1 MAEDADFS
9 PGDWTGHDF
18 SAAYKHI
25 DATAGRS
32 YAAAVSANKSHAD
45 LLPTSISTRSTAP
58 VSIVADVTG
67 SMGVWPK
74 VMFSKLPYL
83 EVEGKEYLGPDL
95 EFGWLAVGD
104 ANGDTYPLQAR
115 PFTKGT
121 ALKDELEKLVI
132 EGGGGGTVH
141 ESYELAALYA
151 LHNIHVDS
159 AIRPIIIFIGDEAAY
174 DRISKEQAKDI
185 AFVDLE
191 KSVSTKE
198 VFQQLRKKFSVYI
211 IQKPYNEMNGD
222 ERMTG
227 QNKAIHDG
235 WAELVGEDHVA
246 ILSEPGRVVDVI
258 FGIFAKETE
267 RIDYFQKEIGDRQK
281 PEQVETVMKSLKT
294 IHALPPPPSR
304 HSGKS
309 VVVRPKGGGPVTRT
323 KSLI

>member
-9 PGDWTGHDF
+9 PGDWAGHDF
-18 SAAYKHI
+18 SAAYAHI

-32 YAAAVSANKSHAD
+32 YAAAVTANKSHAD
-45 LLPTSISTRSTAP
+45 LLPTSISTHSTAP

-67 SMGVWPK
+67 SMGEWPK

-104 ANGDTYPLQAR
+104 ANSDQYPLQAR

-132 EGGGGGTVH
+132 EGNGGGQVQ

-151 LHNIHVDS
+151 LYNIHVES

-174 DRISKEQAKDI
+174 SRISKEQAKDI

-191 KSVSTKE
+191 KSISTKE
-198 VFQQLRKKFSVYI
+198 VFQRLREKFSVYF
-211 IQKPYNEMNGD
+211 IQKPYNEMSGD

-267 RIDYFQKEIGDRQK
+267 RIDYFRKEIGDRQK
-281 PEQVETVMKSLKT
+281 PDQVETVMKSLKT